1 MLILG
6 FVLAQI
12 VIFSVII
19 LVLKRLIFSDTTSAI
34 NRINKLDNMN
44 REKEKILAAKLDEA
58 EKFLTQRK
66 KELEEEEKRLKMEA
80 QRAALQLQEDI
91 IKKAKA
97 EAEDI
102 IKKAHAS
109 RERMRLEAVM
119 EAEGKAID
127 FCRDILIKVFSVIV
141 QTQIHEQLV
150 QEFMKDLEE
159 ADISKVG
166 KGIDT
171 VEILSGRSIR
181 QGTQTIIEAV
191 LKNKLGRAVT
201 VVIKDDPALLG
212 GLILKFGTM
221 VVDGTLV
228 TKLKETAEQ
237 MKDELNWKHSA

>member
-6 FVLAQI
+6 FVMAQI

-19 LVLKRLIFSDTTSAI
+19 LVLKRLIFADTTSAI
-34 NRINKLDNMN
+34 NRINKLDSMN
-44 REKEKILAAKLDEA
+44 REKEKMLASKLDEA

-66 KELEEEEKRLKMEA
+66 KELEDEEKRLKMEA
-80 QRAALQLQEDI
+80 QRAAMQLQEDI
-91 IKKAKA
+91 IKKAKT

-109 RERMRLEAVM
+109 RERMRLEAVV
-119 EAEGKAID
+119 EAEGKAIE
-127 FCRDILIKVFSVIV
+127 FCRDILIKVFSVVV
-141 QTQIHEQLV
+141 QTQLHEQLV
-150 QEFMKDLEE
+150 QEFLKDLEE

-171 VEILSGRSIR
+171 VEIMTGRAMR
-181 QGTQTIIEAV
+181 EGTHTIIEAV
-191 LKNKLGRAVT
+191 LKNKLGRQVDI
-201 VVIKDDPALLG
+201 VVKEDPALLG
-212 GLILKFGTM
+212 GLLMKFGTM

-228 TKLKETAEQ
+228 TKIKETAEQ